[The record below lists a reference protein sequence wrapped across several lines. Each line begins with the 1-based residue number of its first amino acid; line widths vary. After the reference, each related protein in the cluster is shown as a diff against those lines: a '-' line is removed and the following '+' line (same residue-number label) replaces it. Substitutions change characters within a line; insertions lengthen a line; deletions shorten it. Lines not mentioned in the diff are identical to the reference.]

1 MDPVKRWRHANF
13 KTSRVGCGRFELLP
27 FMRSG
32 ETHQIGHPPCR
43 QYGLKELEKENTEQ

>member
-32 ETHQIGHPPCR
+32 KTHQIGNPPCR
-43 QYGLKELEKENTEQ
+43 QYGLKQVEKENREQ